1 MRAFVLAA
9 LVASLPAAAALP
21 PLPEP
26 SPAERELIGVRF
38 VLKSARVEGSKVL
51 PEEARLAVLA
61 DYTGRSVGTG
71 ELREIAAR
79 LTQAYVDRGYATSGV
94 VFRSSDPG
102 LGEAVYEAIEGPV
115 TQVRFVK
122 APRVANAA
130 WLTRQIVPDPGAP
143 VRLDELQ
150 ERMAS
155 LRDAGTVD
163 RINASLEPLP
173 KLGESELVVYVEEPR
188 PWTLTLEYDNYH
200 SPVVGA
206 RRPSLGFSHRNLS
219 GWGDRLDLHVGKTSG
234 LEDITASWFGAI
246 PTTRLLAGVRFE
258 RSDALAIDPPSFR
271 ALEIK
276 TVSETK
282 GADLGWQ
289 FLTKPSLNLQARLAF
304 DRRSSET
311 TLLGLPFSFI
321 AGLPDGEARAD
332 VVRASVLATERG
344 EADVKFLRVQASR
357 GRVTSAFD
365 TTGLDST
372 DLVPAARFTS
382 AFVQAQ
388 YARRLTEGGVQAL
401 VRLEGQYTNDTLL
414 PIERYALGGH
424 ATVRGYRENVI
435 LRDRGALVSAEVR
448 APIWRWDDKGRLE
461 AGVFLDAAWSG
472 NVRTLADALPSTL
485 ASVGVS
491 LIATGPWGLSAR
503 LDLALPNHRWLTEN
517 SDLQD
522 RGVQFQLVWS
532 ADRVIP

>member
-1 MRAFVLAA
+1 MRAIALALLA
-9 LVASLPAAAALP
+9 ASLPAAAALP

-26 SPAERELIGVRF
+26 SVAERELIGVRF
-38 VLKSARVEGSKVL
+38 VLRNARVEGAKSL
-51 PEEARLAVLA
+51 PEAARQAVLA
-61 DYTGRSVGTG
+61 DYTGKSVGTG
-71 ELREIAAR
+71 DLREIAAR
-79 LTQAYVDRGYATSGV
+79 LTQAYLDRGYATSGV

-102 LGEAVYEAIEGPV
+102 AGEAVYVAIEGPV
-115 TQVRFVK
+115 TQVRFVVP
-122 APRVANAA
+122 PRVANAA
-130 WLTRQIVPDPGAP
+130 WLTRQIVPDAGAP
-143 VRLDELQ
+143 ARLDEIQ

-155 LRDAGTVD
+155 LRDAGAVD

-206 RRPSLGFSHRNLS
+206 RRPSLGFSHRNLT

-234 LEDITASWFGAI
+234 LEDINASWFGAI
-246 PTTRLLAGVRFE
+246 PTTRVLAGVRFE

-271 ALEIK
+271 SLEIK
-276 TVSETK
+276 TLSETQ
-282 GADLGWQ
+282 GADLGWK
-289 FLTKPSLNLQARLAF
+289 FLTKPSLDLQARLAF
-304 DRRSSET
+304 DRRKSDT

-321 AGLPDGEARAD
+321 AGLPDGRARAD
-332 VVRASVLATERG
+332 VYRASFLATDRG

-357 GRVTSAFD
+357 GRATSPIEAVDFA
-365 TTGLDST
+365 
-372 DLVPAARFTS
+372 PEPRFTT

-388 YARRLTEGGVQAL
+388 YARRLTEGGTQAL
-401 VRLEGQYTNDTLL
+401 VRFEGQYTNDTLL

-424 ATVRGYRENVI
+424 ATVRGYRENVL

-448 APIWRWDDKGRLE
+448 SSIWRWDEKGRLE

-472 NVRTLADALPSTL
+472 NVRTFPDSLPSRI

-491 LIATGPWGLSAR
+491 LVATGPWGLSAR
-503 LDLALPNHRWLTEN
+503 IDLALPNQRWLTDN
-517 SDLQD
+517 ADLQD

>member
-1 MRAFVLAA
+1 MRGIAFVVLA
-9 LVASLPAAAALP
+9 VSLSAAAALP

-26 SPAERELIGVRF
+26 TPAERELVGVRF
-38 VLKSARVEGSKVL
+38 VLKNARIEGAKAL
-51 PEEARLAVLA
+51 PDDARKAVLA
-61 DYTGRSVGTG
+61 DYTGKSVDAGD
-71 ELREIAAR
+71 LREIAAR
-79 LTQAYVDRGYATSGV
+79 LTQAYLDRGYATSGV

-102 LGEAVYEAIEGPV
+102 SGEAVYEAIEGPV
-115 TQVRFVK
+115 TQVRFVVP
-122 APRVANAA
+122 PRVANAA
-130 WLTRQIVPDPGAP
+130 WLTSRIVPDAGAP
-143 VRLDELQ
+143 ARLDDIQ
-150 ERMAS
+150 GRMAS

-188 PWTLTLEYDNYH
+188 PWSLTLEYDNYH

-206 RRPSLGFSHRNLS
+206 RRPSLGFTHRNLT

-234 LEDITASWFGAI
+234 LEDINASWLGAI
-246 PTTRLLAGVRFE
+246 PATRVLAGVRFE

-271 ALEIK
+271 SLEIK
-276 TVSETK
+276 TLSETK

-289 FLTKPSLNLQARLAF
+289 FLTKPSLDLQARVAF
-304 DRRSSET
+304 DRRKSDT

-321 AGLPDGEARAD
+321 AGLPDGRARAD
-332 VVRASVLATERG
+332 VWRASLLATDRG
-344 EADVKFLRVQASR
+344 EADVKFARVQASR
-357 GRVTSAFD
+357 GRA
-365 TTGLDST
+365 TTPIEA
-372 DLVPAARFTS
+372 VEFAPEPRFTT

-401 VRLEGQYTNDTLL
+401 FRLEGQYTNDSLL

-424 ATVRGYRENVI
+424 ATVRGYRENVL

-448 APIWRWDDKGRLE
+448 SPIWRWDEKGRLE

-472 NVRTLADALPSTL
+472 NVRSIPDSLPSRI

-491 LIATGPWGLSAR
+491 LTAIGPWGLSAR
-503 LDLALPNHRWLTEN
+503 IDLALPNRRWLTDN
-517 SDLQD
+517 ADLQD
-522 RGVQFQLVWS
+522 RGVQFQLAWS